1 MKRRKFY
8 QIGSCLILFLAFFLI
23 PAGQLAAQIA
33 REVKGT
39 VLDNLSQMPLPGVN
53 VVIKGTSRGTA
64 TGSNGEFSINA
75 APNEVLIFSFIGY
88 VSKEVP
94 VNSQTVINV
103 ELGADIQSL
112 NEVVVTG
119 YSSQR
124 KKDITGSVAIVDM
137 KGVKSFPAGSAV
149 QALQGQASGV
159 NVISSGVP
167 GAGSNIFVRGV
178 TSFGNT
184 QPLVL
189 VDGIQADLNNISA
202 DDIESIQVLKDA
214 GAAAIYGVRGSNG
227 VLIVTTKKGKSGKP
241 TITYDGYFG
250 MQMPLPGNPFDLLN
264 SEDFMKVVKIA
275 TPNNV
280 LFANGMPDF
289 LYAGPG
295 VAGVAKAG
303 DPAVDPAKY
312 SYDPIN
318 TANNYLIQQVNKTG
332 TDWFHELFKPAPM
345 TSHNLT
351 ASGGT
356 EKSNYLLS
364 LGYINQQGTLI
375 ETYMKRYSA
384 RINTAYKVGK
394 NIRIGENANVFYR
407 DAPGFGNQAE
417 FGTLSAVY
425 KMMPII
431 PVYDIKGNYGGTF
444 AGPGLGSNQNPV
456 AMQKRMINNRSNS
469 WNIVGNAYAE
479 VDFLKKF
486 TARTSF
492 GATID
497 NNYAQ
502 SFNFTQYENKQGNS
516 SPNSYSE
523 SASYNSTLMW
533 TNTLRYANQFGKHS
547 VEALVGSEA
556 IKSSGRGLAGG
567 SQRFFATDYSYLIL
581 GNGTTGVTNSSNGY
595 INSLYSLFG
604 RVDYTFSDKYLLGA
618 TIRRDGSSRFGSQK
632 RYGVFPSVS
641 VGWRVSNE
649 GFMKDVSWLSD
660 LKIRGSYGILG
671 SQNNVAP
678 ENAFNLYGGGYGT
691 AYYDIAG
698 TSNTVQ
704 QGFTQ
709 TRIGNPN
716 AGWEENVVTNVG
728 FDASVLNSK
737 LDISVEYYKKSINGL
752 LFTQP
757 LPATVGGATAP
768 VVNIGDIQNKGVD
781 ASITYRGTI
790 GTDLQFSVGANLTT
804 YKNLVVDIPN
814 PGYFETSSLQGM
826 GNLVRNQE
834 GQAVSSF
841 FGYDVLGLFNSAAE
855 VAESPAQS
863 GAAPGRFKYRDV
875 NGDGVITPDD
885 RTFLGSPNPDFTYG
899 INLGFNY
906 KGFDLSTI
914 FYGSQGNEIA
924 NTIRSYTHFYA
935 GYVGNKSNVL
945 LNAWTP
951 ENTNTTVPVIETGAS
966 LSTSG
971 ALNSYFIE
979 NGSYLRMR
987 SLMLGYNLK
996 SALLQRVGFGKL
1008 RVYAQAANLFTITK
1022 YTGLDPE
1029 LGGSSSAFGV
1039 DFGNYPNNQR
1049 NFLFGVNLSF

>member
-8 QIGSCLILFLAFFLI
+8 QIGPCFVLLFALFLGTY
-23 PAGQLAAQIA
+23 GQLSAQDA
-33 REVKGT
+33 REIQGT
-39 VLDNLSQMPLPGVN
+39 VVDNSGRAPLPGVN
-53 VVIKGTSRGTA
+53 VVIKGSSRGTA
-64 TGSNGEFSINA
+64 TGANGQFTISAKPEDI
-75 APNEVLIFSFIGY
+75 LIFSFIGY
-88 VSKEVP
+88 ATKEVT
-94 VNSQTVINV
+94 VNSQTAIDV
-103 ELGADIQSL
+103 ELTSDIQSL

-124 KKDITGSVAIVDM
+124 KKDITGSVAVVDM
-137 KGVKSFPAGSAV
+137 KAVKSFPAGSAV
-149 QALQGQASGV
+149 QALQGQAAGV
-159 NVISSGVP
+159 NVITSGVP
-167 GAGSNIFVRGV
+167 GASSNIFVRGV

-202 DDIESIQVLKDA
+202 DDVESIQVLKDA

-241 TITYDGYFG
+241 TITYDAYYG
-250 MQMPLPGNPFDLLN
+250 MQMPLPGNPFNLLN

-275 TPNNV
+275 TPNNI
-280 LFANGMPDF
+280 LFANGMPDY

-295 VAGVAKAG
+295 VAGVGKVG
-303 DPAVDPAKY
+303 DPAVDPSKY

-318 TANNYLIQQVNKTG
+318 TANNYLIQQVNKSG
-332 TDWFHELFKPAPM
+332 TNWFQELFKPAPM

-356 EKSNYLLS
+356 DKSNYLLS
-364 LGYINQQGTLI
+364 LGYINQQGTLV

-384 RINTAYKVGK
+384 RVNTAFKVGK
-394 NIRIGENANVFYR
+394 NIRVGQNANVFYR
-407 DAPGFGNQAE
+407 DSPGFGNQSE

-431 PVYDIKGNYGGTF
+431 PVYDVKGNYGGTF

-456 AMQKRMINNRSNS
+456 AMQKRNINNRSNS

-479 VDFLKKF
+479 VDFLKNF

-497 NNYAQ
+497 NNYGQ

-523 SASYNSTLMW
+523 SASFNSTLTW
-533 TNTLRYANQFGKHS
+533 TNTLKYETQLGKHS
-547 VEALVGSEA
+547 IQALVGSEA
-556 IKSSGRGLAGG
+556 IKSSGRGVGG
-567 SQRFFATDYSYLIL
+567 SSQRFFSTNYDYLVL
-581 GNGTTGVTNSSNGY
+581 GNGTTGVTNFSNAY
-595 INSLYSLFG
+595 INSLFSIFG
-604 RVDYTFSDKYLLGA
+604 RVDYAYNDKYLIGA
-618 TIRRDGSSRFGSQK
+618 TIRRDGSSRFGSEK

-641 VGWRVSNE
+641 LGWRVSNE
-649 GFMKDVSWLSD
+649 GFMKDISWLSD

-678 ENAFNLYGGGYGT
+678 ENAFSLYGGGYGT

-704 QGFTQ
+704 QGFIQ

-716 AGWEENVVTNVG
+716 AGWEENIVSNLG
-728 FDASVLNSK
+728 FDASLFNNK
-737 LDISVEYYKKSINGL
+737 LDVSIEYYKKSINGL

-781 ASITYRGTI
+781 AALTYRGTI
-790 GTDLQFSVGANLTT
+790 ANALQFSVGANITS

-814 PGYFETSSLQGM
+814 PGYFEVSSLQGM

-841 FGYDVLGLFNSAAE
+841 FGYDILGLFNSASE
-855 VAESPAQS
+855 VSESPAQS

-875 NGDGVITPDD
+875 NGDGVITPAD

-899 INLGFNY
+899 INLGLNY

-914 FYGSQGNEIA
+914 FYGSQGNEIV

-935 GYVGNKSNVL
+935 GYIGNKSNVL

-951 ENTNTTVPVIETGAS
+951 QNTNTTVPVIETGAS

-971 ALNSYFIE
+971 VLNSYFVE
-979 NGSYLRMR
+979 DGSYLRMR
-987 SLMLGYNLK
+987 SLILGYTLK
-996 SALLQRVGFGKL
+996 PTILQKVGVGKL